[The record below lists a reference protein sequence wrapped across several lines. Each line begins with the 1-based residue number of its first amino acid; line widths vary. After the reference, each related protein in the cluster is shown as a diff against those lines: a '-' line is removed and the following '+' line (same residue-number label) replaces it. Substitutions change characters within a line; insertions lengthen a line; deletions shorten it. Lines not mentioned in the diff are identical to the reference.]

1 MLMKEVKSC
10 GKFPK
15 RHELLVQTKKR
26 QKRQSTGEKSNA
38 ELATISVVSQTKSK
52 QINKDL
58 PSHVLSKYRSNH
70 NNT

>member
-1 MLMKEVKSC
+1 MLIKEVQSYD
-10 GKFPK
+10 KFSK
-15 RHELLVQTKKR
+15 RHELFVQTKK
-26 QKRQSTGEKSNA
+26 KAKFQSAGEKSNA